1 MAKSDT
7 ADLLN
12 FLALF
17 DRNIQ
22 DLALWLRD
30 FVWDR
35 YPQCNELIY
44 DNYNALAFGWSPT
57 EKQGDLFCS
66 VAVYGNKDVHFGFY
80 WGSQIADPEN
90 MLLGAGKQYRYI
102 KVAKK
107 GDFPEAYITK
117 LVADAYTNSMA
128 KLKPKSV
135 LVEGKT
141 IVKSSLPIKKRPGVM
156 IPKKVKK
163 L

>member
-1 MAKSDT
+1 MSKADT
-7 ADLLN
+7 TELVQ
-12 FLALF
+12 FLSPF
-17 DRNIQ
+17 DPAIQ
-22 DLALWLRD
+22 ELALWLRD
-30 FVWDR
+30 WVWNK

-66 VAVYGNKDVHFGFY
+66 IAVYGNKDVHFGFY
-80 WGSQIADPEN
+80 WGSQIADPQK

-102 KVAKK
+102 KVTNKAS
-107 GDFPEAYITK
+107 FPEAYITT
-117 LVADAYTNSMA
+117 LVADGYANSMA
-128 KLKPKSV
+128 KLKPNAV

-141 IVKSSLPIKKRPGVM
+141 IVKSSLPIKKRPGVV
-156 IPKKVKK
+156 IPKKTKG